1 MDRGADRL
9 QSKGSQRAKH
19 NWNNLACSHA
29 CFDSQL
35 PALSPRTIAPF
46 GDHQP
51 YSGIWALSSAMCPPF
66 VCHFQIRGRRSGSE
80 HFPCF
85 LSTLPSSHLPLPMF
99 THSWKKRLSKI
110 MHISGYHTKQQQFW
124 VEIFYI
130 LSTLCPFLLPFK
142 ICASKM
148 PCVKSS
154 RPSIRGHTAF
164 FVSHQWKASLQVSR
178 WICVIS
184 LSNRKRSP
192 VHKEPKCLWKLLV
205 KLLSGAFKFLL
216 LTKITLQK
224 PRFTGKRILKIR
236 Y

>member
-1 MDRGADRL
+1 MSL
-9 QSKGSQRAKH
+9 P
-19 NWNNLACSHA
+19 
-29 CFDSQL
+29 DSGQKIRFG
-35 PALSPRTIAPF
+35 ALSLFPIHPTI
-46 GDHQP
+46 
-51 YSGIWALSSAMCPPF
+51 LSPASPN
-66 VCHFQIRGRRSGSE
+66 V
-80 HFPCF
+80 
-85 LSTLPSSHLPLPMF
+85 
-99 THSWKKRLSKI
+99 HSLMEKRLSKI

-130 LSTLCPFLLPFK
+130 LSTLCPFLMPFK